1 MHQLPKTY
9 WSNNKKKKITFIP
22 AISIGNILESD
33 FKLKANHFNKLP
45 DLIFSKFLRVLL
57 PI

>member
-9 WSNNKKKKITFIP
+9 WSNNNKKKITFIP

-45 DLIFSKFLRVLL
+45 DLIFSKFL
-57 PI
+57 